1 MSLPR
6 DFTVNGL
13 GRIGITIRNQ
23 DGLEP
28 LQENSL
34 EFTGL
39 AFAIHAGLSI
49 LEKPEGRQALQR
61 VGLIVV
67 QEWAR
72 AQRFGFGG
80 DPNLMPRY
88 VDEFLLAVRRDFPRV
103 IVGGVEGPDHA
114 AGIYYNHSRVTR
126 MALAAR
132 QSSDGSSEGRK
143 MGNRFRS
150 FLFLF
155 AVATAHELT
164 HVFVAYLAQ
173 GQDVIDSYTPPQVS
187 YLNYTGLSDDTGRP
201 ITGES
206 GRWLESRLFGGSIE
220 FYRDSSDDSGQA
232 GIPYILDSEGLARK
246 IQPACILQLVTRVN
260 EFRTFPFETTGR
272 PMTYQ
277 QRRTKGLLSLGS
289 TEATGQQVGSTFM
302 RPRRER
308 PQPLYNI
315 PVSELSRVPLEPRR
329 ALRVRQVA

>member
-1 MSLPR
+1 
-6 DFTVNGL
+6 
-13 GRIGITIRNQ
+13 
-23 DGLEP
+23 
-28 LQENSL
+28 
-34 EFTGL
+34 
-39 AFAIHAGLSI
+39 
-49 LEKPEGRQALQR
+49 
-61 VGLIVV
+61 
-67 QEWAR
+67 
-72 AQRFGFGG
+72 
-80 DPNLMPRY
+80 
-88 VDEFLLAVRRDFPRV
+88 
-103 IVGGVEGPDHA
+103 
-114 AGIYYNHSRVTR
+114 

-220 FYRDSSDDSGQA
+220 FYRDSSDDSGQVCLKPIFLRMSYSLKRLQA

-260 EFRTFPFETTGR
+260 GKS
-272 PMTYQ
+272 YV
-277 QRRTKGLLSLGS
+277 LLQMPIVLC
-289 TEATGQQVGSTFM
+289 
-302 RPRRER
+302 
-308 PQPLYNI
+308 
-315 PVSELSRVPLEPRR
+315 
-329 ALRVRQVA
+329 